1 MVKKKYTKMVCVLL
15 TEETYRR
22 LIKAIKEKE
31 SSISAFVREIL
42 ETQLNENP
50 IEEHTQ
56 YIGLALNCL

>member
-22 LIKAIKEKE
+22 LIKVIKEKE

-42 ETQLNENP
+42 ETQLVEKP
-50 IEEHTQ
+50 MEEM
-56 YIGLALNCL
+56 IC

>member
-1 MVKKKYTKMVCVLL
+1 MQKKKYTKMACVLL
-15 TEETYRR
+15 TDKTYQR
-22 LIKAIKEKE
+22 LINATKEKE

-56 YIGLALNCL
+56 

>member
-56 YIGLALNCL
+56 